1 MKILLPVD
9 SCAHTDRATRHVIAM
24 AKSGTHQV
32 MLINVQPLI
41 DAPELRSHLPAHE
54 VEAMQ
59 EARGGDALKSARAL
73 LDQAG
78 VAYTP
83 SVMVGPVAETIA
95 KFAADQACELIVMGT
110 RSAGTLQRLVMGSL
124 TTSVIHLTDR
134 PVTIVK

>member
-1 MKILLPVD
+1 
-9 SCAHTDRATRHVIAM
+9 
-24 AKSGTHQV
+24 